1 MNEEIIFEGIKRAI
15 NYLWEKRKFLDK
27 INVFPVEDNDT
38 GDNLFETLNQ
48 AFKKCNKG
56 KNNFLKKLGE
66 EMFFTARGN
75 SGLIISQFF
84 LGFLETLNG
93 KENID
98 FETFLKAFEKG
109 RGKAY
114 EAVSKPMEGT
124 ILTAIRETEFVLKDF
139 FKRKMDFYNSL
150 KLSLKKCEEIVL
162 KTKEMLK
169 ELKKKNVPDAGA
181 YGFYFI
187 YKGIVEAYEIYRNRS
202 NNIKEGN

>member
-15 NYLWEKRKFLDK
+15 DYLKEKKKFLDK

-38 GDNLFETLNQ
+38 GENLFETINQ
-48 AFKKCNKG
+48 AFKKCNKE
-56 KNNFLKKLGE
+56 KNNFLKRLGE

-84 LGFLETLNG
+84 LGFFENLND
-93 KENID
+93 KKNVD

-109 RGKAY
+109 REKAY
-114 EAVSKPMEGT
+114 KAVNKPIEGT
-124 ILTAIRETEFVLKDF
+124 ILTAIRETEFALKDF

-150 KLSLKKCEEIVL
+150 KLSLKKCEETVL

-187 YKGIVEAYEIYRNRS
+187 YKGIVDSYEIYRNRS
-202 NNIKEGN
+202 NNIKERN